1 MSRKRSSYRPR
12 AVLTD
17 PLSLLRPASKQAQD
31 GVMLRFLSALD
42 AMARGS
48 HPGEAEW
55 RDLSDAINTVET
67 LALNLK
73 RLDAA
78 EVMPTVNAAIE
89 AMVVAAR
96 RFQAGKGMRLDAAG
110 LQSLRDVVSIYGQCL
125 EALTEREMAMAQ
137 AETQRRVNHLLRARA
152 PSHEVI
158 AL

>member
-12 AVLTD
+12 PVLTD
-17 PLSLLRPASKQAQD
+17 PLSLLRPASREARD

-67 LALNLK
+67 LALTMK

-78 EVMPTVNAAIE
+78 EVMPVVNAAI
-89 AMVVAAR
+89 ASMVAAAR
-96 RFQAGKGMRLDAAG
+96 RFQAGKGMRLDASG

-125 EALTEREMAMAQ
+125 ELLTEREMAMAQ
-137 AETQRRVNHLLRARA
+137 AETQRRVNELLHARA

-158 AL
+158 AI